1 MFNTK
6 LSVLVGAFF
15 YLITYLLHKLFIGI
29 WSHRGDGRTQALQS
43 IQSKTRCDSH
53 LESWL
58 KNQRNV
64 FALCHYERALWNTS
78 IKSPI
83 VTVNVKLIGRTL
95 WEELLSYVGPLIWR
109 VTAGYSC
116 VPAPV
121 LRASLQPLILL
132 CRKPHK
138 QYGKGTVLKLVWTRW
153 SCSFH
158 AKCTYKKNS
167 FKHVWRAKKQSW
179 QTGGETLERSE
190 SSQHVKNVK
199 LKVLIW
205 TDREWRWRNFL
216 RFKTMYILTL
226 QTVKESTNCWL
237 PGPHRKKLPP
247 F

>member
-1 MFNTK
+1 MCYNGSLSQHFQRFRGQWVDLIDPLIVFNTK

-15 YLITYLLHKLFIGI
+15 LYLINYLLHKLL
-29 WSHRGDGRTQALQS
+29 HRDLKPPWGQTNTSAAVDSEG
-43 IQSKTRCDSH
+43 TRCDSH

-83 VTVNVKLIGRTL
+83 VTVNVKLIGLTL

-158 AKCTYKKNS
+158 AKCTYKKT
-167 FKHVWRAKKQSW
+167 H
-179 QTGGETLERSE
+179 L
-190 SSQHVKNVK
+190 NVSDVPK
-199 LKVLIW
+199 SNHDKPEEKPWKDQRPANMLKMSI
-205 TDREWRWRNFL
+205 
-216 RFKTMYILTL
+216 
-226 QTVKESTNCWL
+226 
-237 PGPHRKKLPP
+237 
-247 F
+247 